1 MVKKT
6 EKNQLKG
13 SHQAEPDAVKFE
25 RMEDWFQGFTV
36 DQYVH
41 LIDSGMKDSDLVDL
55 LDIPVAILRHWNML
69 HGLPSYP
76 ASIFELTTKEQ

>member
-6 EKNQLKG
+6 EKKQLKG

-41 LIDSGMKDSDLVDL
+41 LKDSGMKDSDLVDL
-55 LDIPVAILRHWNML
+55 LDIGV
-69 HGLPSYP
+69 PSAYGKFV
-76 ASIFELTTKEQ
+76 SIRITNSRNINV

>member
-6 EKNQLKG
+6 EKKQLKG

-41 LIDSGMKDSDLVDL
+41 LKDSGMKDSDLVDL
-55 LDIPVAILRHWNML
+55 LDIPV
-69 HGLPSYP
+69 GVPSAYGKFV
-76 ASIFELTTKEQ
+76 SIRITNSRNINV